1 MGQAE
6 LHATF
11 SRCQINTRKAL
22 SSLSFLSFSL
32 QLQKL
37 LVKSNPPVFVRE
49 RAKALLLYAFPGVT
63 WALCYWLAVR
73 DVKEKKYIQKVPFSW
88 GELIE
93 IHVFSSGLHSN
104 AYKETVNISIKWS
117 HSEPYENRWGIAVA
131 TKNWYSNYQP
141 CIHRLQHCWLQYRI
155 GCHMPSSPPLFE

>member
-1 MGQAE
+1 MGQPE

-11 SRCQINTRKAL
+11 SRCQINTCKAL

-63 WALCYWLAVR
+63 WALCY
-73 DVKEKKYIQKVPFSW
+73 
-88 GELIE
+88 
-93 IHVFSSGLHSN
+93 
-104 AYKETVNISIKWS
+104 
-117 HSEPYENRWGIAVA
+117 
-131 TKNWYSNYQP
+131 
-141 CIHRLQHCWLQYRI
+141 
-155 GCHMPSSPPLFE
+155 